1 LKPIAI
7 QLYTLRPDVY
17 PEGKDDFPGVLRTV
31 AEIGY
36 KGVELAGLHGYSP
49 EEIKRILDDL
59 GLKVSSNHAG
69 LPTPE
74 TVQQIVDT
82 ESIFDNTHV
91 VSGCGPDQ
99 LKTMDGCKAVAAG
112 FQQAAELLK
121 PHGMA
126 FSFHNHWWEFD
137 SVDGRR
143 VYDILMA
150 EAPDIFSELD
160 VYWAAWGKADPVEVI
175 SQYKSRMPYLH
186 LKDGTLK
193 QAHPHV
199 AVGSGKLDFPAI
211 IAVAD
216 PNVLEWLVVELDAYD
231 GPMLDAVKESYRY
244 LTENGLAAGNK

>member
-1 LKPIAI
+1 
-7 QLYTLRPDVY
+7 LYTLRPDVY

-36 KGVELAGLHGYSP
+36 KGVEFAGLRGHSIG
-49 EEIKRILDDL
+49 EIKGILDDL
-59 GLKVSSNHAG
+59 GLVACSNHAG
-69 LPTPE
+69 VPTPE

-82 ESIFDNTHV
+82 ESVFGNTHI

-99 LKTMDGCKAVAAG
+99 VKTVDGCKAVAAG

-121 PHGMA
+121 PYGMA

-137 SVDGRR
+137 KVRGQR

-150 EAPDIFSELD
+150 EAPDVCSELD

-186 LKDGTLK
+186 LKDGMLE

-211 IAVAD
+211 IGAAD

-231 GPMLDAVKESYRY
+231 GPMLDAVRQSYRY